1 MITLDIEEDNSEIL
15 EYILKVG
22 CKFYPMV
29 YENHLGIMQVGGTK
43 VDEAFEYFYNRD
55 NLGNILPYYAYL
67 NDEEIQAHIKA
78 FNLDVDKFYLLILF
92 VTHAS
97 RGQWENP
104 DIKTIYPYT
113 QVEAFCKTIIQELQ
127 SISDNSAE
135 FSNEATITLKIGK
148 KKIVVSDATAITY
161 IGTMTDKMFDMVKR
175 TRKFHAKGYKSDFT
189 TQEENKKERDSF
201 YEKLNTLASPN
212 IYTYNDA
219 ENKKEVTVNYN
230 EALFCKGITDLDNLY
245 DRTSTYQTYLI
256 GHFASMLDYF
266 LKSYTSAKKDFIDS
280 KGCKRAISKYRLIY
294 KLIGLTKLTQYKK
307 IDEDFLYD
315 TGEKVKGYITSLKK
329 AKIKTSNKFYEQY
342 Y

>member
-22 CKFYPMV
+22 SKFYPMV
-29 YENHLGIMQVGGTK
+29 YENHLGIVQVGGTK

-55 NLGNILPYYAYL
+55 NLSSLLSYNVYL

-92 VTHAS
+92 ITHAS

-104 DIKTIYPYT
+104 DIKTVYPHS
-113 QVEAFCKTIIQELQ
+113 QVEAFCNTIIQELQ
-127 SISDNSAE
+127 SISDNDAE

-148 KKIVVSDATAITY
+148 KKIVVDTATAIAY
-161 IGTMTDKMFDMVKR
+161 IGTMADKMFDMVKR
-175 TRKFHAKGYKSDFT
+175 TRDFHAKGYRTDFT
-189 TQEENKKERDSF
+189 TQEEKDNERDSF

-212 IYTYNDA
+212 VYTYYDA

-230 EALFCKGITDLDNLY
+230 EALFSKGITDLDNLY
-245 DRTSTYQTYLI
+245 NRTSTYQTYLI
-256 GHFASMLDYF
+256 GHFASMFDYF
-266 LKSYTSAKKDFIDS
+266 LKDYPSAKKDFTDS
-280 KGCKRAISKYRLIY
+280 KGRKRAISKYRLIC

-307 IDEDFLYD
+307 IDDEFLYD
-315 TGEKVKGYITSLKK
+315 SGDKVKGYITSLKK
-329 AKIKTSNKFYEQY
+329 AKIKSSNKFYEQY